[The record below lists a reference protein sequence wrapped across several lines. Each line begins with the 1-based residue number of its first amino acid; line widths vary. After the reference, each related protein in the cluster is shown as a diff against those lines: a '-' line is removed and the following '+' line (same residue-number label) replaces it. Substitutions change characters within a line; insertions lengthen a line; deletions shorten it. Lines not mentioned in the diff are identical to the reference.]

1 MGSLWNYPIKGKKK
15 PMKNT
20 KALYFSAFSRKAIR
34 PGILVTFRSSRVSE
48 DMRPL
53 LGKPRRMTS
62 LSETL
67 LPGFPLKTATWDG
80 DWAIQQHQIGDFTET
95 LKELVGKRGW
105 VVIHIVTAMADVWRQ
120 KGRRRKRYSRDPAV
134 VAGTA
139 GAVEQIW
146 SIQSLSN
153 GPDLLNCISVRFPI
167 IFFKIQLSRSGPFNR
182 DRMAQ
187 IYLTV
192 LAVPVT
198 TAGNLFPSSWM
209 IAFCD
214 SIGTRPQVTDGAAV
228 GDETYIQYNA

>member
-1 MGSLWNYPIKGKKK
+1 MFLFFHSKLNPIPVYFPALYQPTMTSRKNKPDLFSEITENLSFSSIAKWEASETTPSKEKKK

-167 IFFKIQLSRSGPFNR
+167 IFFKIQ
-182 DRMAQ
+182 
-187 IYLTV
+187 V
-192 LAVPVT
+192 
-198 TAGNLFPSSWM
+198 
-209 IAFCD
+209 
-214 SIGTRPQVTDGAAV
+214 
-228 GDETYIQYNA
+228 E